1 MTERDAGLGRDAQQ
15 QPAADMTRASAAAPD
30 AREESA
36 ANAAT
41 GGATPSTP
49 AANEPTAFATPH
61 IHPAEAAIQLT
72 PNRPGPAAHPALP
85 APELDRIVIDRLHV
99 HGRHGVFAHERANG
113 QDFYIDAEVWIDT
126 RAAAASDEIEQTV
139 HYGHLMRA
147 LYEVAMQEPVD
158 LLETLAERLA
168 AVTFAFPGPQAVRIT
183 VHKPQ
188 APVKLRFDDVMI
200 SILRYRPEGA
210 QPVEARRPSARAII
224 ALGSNLG
231 DREAMIR
238 DAFEEIEDLDGVWPH
253 LRSSLYETPAL
264 TTHGI
269 DESAPAYL
277 NAVIAVHTSLEPH
290 ELLDRLQQIETGH
303 GRVRAERWGSRTL
316 DLDIIEHGGLQ
327 LHDATLELPHPRA
340 FERAFVLAPWTEIEP
355 EASLPGR
362 GPIRE
367 LLANAADRVE
377 RYRG

>member
-1 MTERDAGLGRDAQQ
+1 MSGDDDRRVEHPAAQT
-15 QPAADMTRASAAAPD
+15 QPAKAAA
-30 AREESA
+30 
-36 ANAAT
+36 
-41 GGATPSTP
+41 TPP
-49 AANEPTAFATPH
+49 V
-61 IHPAEAAIQLT
+61 HPAEAAIQLT

-85 APELDRIVIDRLHV
+85 APELDRIFIDRLHV

-113 QDFYIDAEVWIDT
+113 QDFFIDAEVWLDT
-126 RAAAASDEIEQTV
+126 RAAAAADEIDQTV

-147 LYEVAMQEPVD
+147 LYEVAMREPVD

-168 AVTFAFPGPQAVRIT
+168 AVTFAFAGPQAVRIT

-188 APVKLRFDDVMI
+188 APVKLRFDDVLI
-200 SILRYRPEGA
+200 SILRYRPEGPR
-210 QPVEARRPSARAII
+210 PVESRRPAARAVI
-224 ALGSNLG
+224 ALGANLG
-231 DREAMIR
+231 DREATLR
-238 DAFEEIEDLDGVWPH
+238 DAFDEIEALDGVWPH

-264 TTHGI
+264 TTHGV

-277 NAVIAVHTSLEPH
+277 NAVMAVHTSLEPH
-290 ELLDRLQQIETGH
+290 DLLDRLQQIENGH

-316 DLDIIEHGGLQ
+316 DLDIIEHGGLV

-340 FERAFVLAPWTEIEP
+340 FERAFVLAPWFEIEP

-362 GPIRE
+362 GAVRE
-367 LLANAADRVE
+367 LLANASDHVE